1 MKRQG
6 WWKSRKWGKGLCA
19 VLLAAALC
27 LPALPLRAEA
37 AARKTVFIGDSRTVG
52 CYIAGA
58 GACAASSVSA
68 TDRNGDFWSAKSG
81 QGVDWAASYGVPA
94 ADSHVG
100 SGTDAVFLFGVND
113 TYSLSGLQK
122 TVNLVNKKAAA
133 WKERGARTFF
143 VSILPIRSSEN
154 GFTNAKIDAWNS
166 YLQENLS
173 EELPLPVHNLSDDLP
188 VHQNRDTV
196 HRRRRGRGHRLKEK
210 GLKET
215 LIRPFQTC
223 PGADAPGSRLLPQR
237 TRQGGNHDRKTD

>member
-81 QGVDWAASYGVPA
+81 QGVDWAAAYGVPA

-173 EELPLPVHNLSDDLP
+173 EDVYWIDVATPTRGILQYADNFHFQYTTYQMIYQYIKIVTQYTAAVEDG
-188 VHQNRDTV
+188 DT
-196 HRRRRGRGHRLKEK
+196 
-210 GLKET
+210 
-215 LIRPFQTC
+215 
-223 PGADAPGSRLLPQR
+223 D
-237 TRQGGNHDRKTD
+237 

>member
-154 GFTNAKIDAWNS
+154 GFTNAKIDTPTRGI
-166 YLQENLS
+166 LQYADNFHFQYTTYQMIYQYIKIVTQYTAAVE
-173 EELPLPVHNLSDDLP
+173 DG
-188 VHQNRDTV
+188 DT
-196 HRRRRGRGHRLKEK
+196 
-210 GLKET
+210 
-215 LIRPFQTC
+215 
-223 PGADAPGSRLLPQR
+223 D
-237 TRQGGNHDRKTD
+237 